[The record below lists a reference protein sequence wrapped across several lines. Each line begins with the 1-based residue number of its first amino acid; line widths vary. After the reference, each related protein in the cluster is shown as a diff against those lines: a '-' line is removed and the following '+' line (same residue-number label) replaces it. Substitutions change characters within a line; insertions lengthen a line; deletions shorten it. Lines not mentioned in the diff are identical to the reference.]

1 MLFNEKLQNV
11 NKERHTL
18 IDKISRFVELSIDLD

>member
-1 MLFNEKLQNV
+1 MLFNEKHQNV
-11 NKERHTL
+11 NKEKFTL

>member
-11 NKERHTL
+11 NKESFTL
-18 IDKISRFVELSIDLD
+18 IDKISRFIELSVDLN